1 MTRRFR
7 ALFASIAL
15 LFAVAMPVPAGAQP
29 AFSAAFFFG
38 ASNLD
43 TGNFINHP
51 FWSTQPFAP
60 VPANG
65 YYEGRWQSGPSWA
78 DYLAARLG
86 LEAEASSNGGTNYAF
101 GAAGT
106 SPHPGEVPAAPGSN
120 AAALYLSTQIDEI
133 LADYPG
139 GLDPQALHVFAIG
152 DNDPPIFGRTP
163 ADAPNA
169 AGVVITQML
178 RLRTA
183 GAVHFMVRTL
193 PPGQDPYATPF
204 NQALLAG
211 LAAVRSAGGIVYVVH
226 AADFVARYLTVEHLA
241 SIGITQFGA
250 GINCRA
256 DPTCQSGA
264 STAAQANAI
273 YDNAFLFF
281 DDVGPHFNHAVHRD
295 IADHALLSIP
305 RPTVPVPTLG
315 SLGLLALAGLVAAG
329 AMGRFRAR
337 RVDEAKRA

>member
-1 MTRRFR
+1 MTRWLHASLVPL
-7 ALFASIAL
+7 ALFFS
-15 LFAVAMPVPAGAQP
+15 VAMPVPAVAQP
-29 AFSAAFFFG
+29 GFSAVFFFG

-65 YYEGRWQSGPSWA
+65 YYLGRWQSGPSWA
-78 DYLAARLG
+78 DYLAGRLG

-120 AAALYLSTQIDEI
+120 AAALYLSTQIDQI

-139 GLDPQALHVFAIG
+139 GLDPQALHVLAIG

-183 GAVHFMVRTL
+183 GAIHFMVRTL

-211 LAAVRSAGGIVYVVH
+211 LADVRSAGGIVYVVD
-226 AADFVARYLTVEHLA
+226 AADFVARYLTVDHLA
-241 SIGITQFGA
+241 SIGITQFGT

-256 DPTCQSGA
+256 DSTCQSGA

-273 YDNAFLFF
+273 FDNAFLFF
-281 DDVGPHFNHAVHRD
+281 DNVGPHFNHAVHRD
-295 IADHALLSIP
+295 IANHALLSIP
-305 RPTVPVPTLG
+305 VPSVPVPTLG
-315 SLGLLALAGLVAAG
+315 TLGLLGLATLIAGGALA
-329 AMGRFRAR
+329 RFRAR
-337 RVDEAKRA
+337 RLDETKRA